1 MAKGFTEQQKVTIHN
16 RLLVECKESW
26 QRYGFKKTSIDDI
39 CKSVGI
45 SKGAFYIFFDAK
57 EALFYQTFKHIL
69 DGLYEDIENKLSVMS
84 NKYGVAEAL
93 KQIYRVY
100 NECTFIYD
108 TKNPDFLA
116 FFHKL
121 EEEQREELSEKT
133 YRSTKFM
140 LDKPYLSLKIEED
153 LAISVLSA
161 MLNTITQESTLCNP
175 LDVFDFMIDNLIDNI
190 FE

>member
-16 RLLVECKESW
+16 KLLEECKESW

-45 SKGAFYIFFDAK
+45 SKGAFYIFFDTK
-57 EALFYQTFKHIL
+57 EALFYQTFKTIQ
-69 DGLYEDIENKLSVMS
+69 DRLYEDVESKLAAMS
-84 NKYGVAEAL
+84 NKFGVAEAL

-108 TKNPDFLA
+108 IKNPDFLA
-116 FFHKL
+116 FFNKL
-121 EEEQREELSEKT
+121 EEEQREELTEKA
-133 YRSTKFM
+133 YRSTKYM
-140 LDKPYLSLKIEED
+140 LDKPYLTLKIEED

-161 MLNTITQESTLCNP
+161 MLNTITQESTLCSP
-175 LDVFDFMIDNLIDNI
+175 VSVFDFMIDNLIDNI